1 MEIDKRSVV
10 ISSITLSVIGM
21 SGFLILPLLIGAVAN
36 SLHFNEQELGFM
48 ASSIMAAAAVS
59 SIFAIIWIRK
69 INWQLAG
76 YAAVLLMCFSHIS
89 ALFIHHQILFVLLMC
104 AAAFGGG
111 TLYSIALTVL
121 SDSNYAD
128 RYFGFSIAAQVTFQ
142 VLGLM
147 ILPKFI
153 TQYGV
158 NSLIVLFI
166 TLEIV
171 GLVLLRWLPRS
182 GVKRE
187 NIGDIANLMGVS
199 HIVNAILKPKVVFSL
214 LGCFMFFFN
223 VGVIWTY
230 IERMGNSAGFSAE
243 DIGLALS
250 VGVFFGIPGALLA
263 AWISERFGH
272 IRPLALGALLTV
284 ISVYMIIE
292 GITFNDYIIALT
304 LYNFAWNFSLTF
316 QYAVVNA
323 VDTSGRS
330 VAAAPAFHAMGA
342 SSGPAIAALYVT
354 SSNFI
359 AVNVLAISAVII
371 SLLFFIIANYLRKRR
386 YRH

>member
-1 MEIDKRSVV
+1 MDIDKCSVV

-21 SGFLILPLLIGAVAN
+21 SGFLILPLLIGAAAN

-48 ASSIMAAAAVS
+48 ASSIMAAAGLS
-59 SIFAIIWIRK
+59 SILAIVWIRK

-76 YAAVLLMCFSHIS
+76 YAAVLLMLSSHIA
-89 ALFIHHQILFVLLMC
+89 ALFIDHQILFVLLIC

-153 TQYGV
+153 SLYGI
-158 NSLIVLFI
+158 NSLLVLFI
-166 TLEIV
+166 TLEVI
-171 GLVLLRWLPRS
+171 GLVLLRWLPRR
-182 GVKRE
+182 GVERVT
-187 NIGDIANLMGVS
+187 ANTA
-199 HIVNAILKPKVVFSL
+199 HTNTIIKDILKPKVVFSL

-230 IERMGNSAGFSAE
+230 IERMGNSSGFSAE

-263 AWISERFGH
+263 AWIGERFGRV
-272 IRPLALGALLTV
+272 RPLVLGALLTV
-284 ISVYMIIE
+284 ISVYILIGSMAF
-292 GITFNDYIIALT
+292 TDYIIALV

-316 QYAVVNA
+316 QYAVVNS
-323 VDTSGRS
+323 VDTSGRG
-330 VAAAPAFHAMGA
+330 VAATPAFHAMGA
-342 SSGPAIAALYVT
+342 AAGPVIAALYIT
-354 SSNFI
+354 SSNLVT
-359 AVNVLAISAVII
+359 VNFLAISAVIS
-371 SLLFFIIANYLRKRR
+371 SLLFFVIANNLREKVT
-386 YRH
+386 